1 MRKTIKAP
9 KTRANG
15 HSLALWE
22 RLRAKRELL
31 ALALVVSGVLSLLC
45 CLLCLLACSAQD
57 EGRAWGTLLLKFL
70 GAGCPPDEVAALYAL
85 FGLFGI
91 VYGNQK
97 LVQHKIDKRNEQLRR
112 RWR

>member
-1 MRKTIKAP
+1 MRNTTKAP
-9 KTRANG
+9 KTGANG

-22 RLRAKRELL
+22 RLRAKRGLL
-31 ALALVVSGVLSLLC
+31 ALILVVSGAVSLLC
-45 CLLCLLACSAQD
+45 CLLCLVACGAQD
-57 EGRAWGTLLLKFL
+57 AGYGWSGPLLYFL

-97 LVQHKIDKRNEQLRR
+97 MVQHKIDKRSEQRGR